1 MIRMAERGVMD
12 SKVSS
17 LLTYGAEQGIFP
29 DFINAP
35 HSGEKSRW
43 DPVSC
48 ALTQSSYFY
57 FVISM
62 MNNWRQGS
70 I

>member
-1 MIRMAERGVMD
+1 MAERGVMD

-17 LLTYGAEQGIFP
+17 LLTYGAEAGIFP
-29 DFINAP
+29 DFINAQTLAKL
-35 HSGEKSRW
+35 GR
-43 DPVSC
+43 
-48 ALTQSSYFY
+48 TQFHFNYFH
-57 FVISM
+57 FAISM